1 MTVRIAQ
8 FVHASNDVVDKAFL
22 REFPE
27 VEVAKARS
35 LESLA
40 NALDG
45 AEILHVY
52 NSAFT
57 ADFAR
62 LVRDKGRAL
71 KWIQFTTVGVEIGLR
86 AGLPEGVWVTNGGD
100 VSQRVLAGHA
110 IALMLG
116 VMRGFRRFEQLRER
130 REWARHTLSSHI
142 VDPDGVRMVILGMG
156 HIGQDIARKAKAFDM
171 EVICVTRSASPAV
184 REIDRVVS
192 REKVDE
198 ILPSADVVMVAM
210 PLDSSTEGFLS
221 AKRIALMQ
229 KTAILVNISRGK
241 VVDEAAL
248 CRALAEGRIMGAGLD
263 AFAEEPL
270 PAASP
275 LWDLPNVL
283 ITPHIGGQG
292 GQQLWRRMSELIR
305 DNTRRYLSGAPLKFV
320 VRTPDGRLQGFVNP
334 QGTNSLGAA
343 S

>member
-1 MTVRIAQ
+1 VTVRIAQ
-8 FVHASNDVVDKAFL
+8 FVHTSNDVVDKDFL
-22 REFPE
+22 HDFPE
-27 VEVAKARS
+27 VEAAKASS

-40 NALDG
+40 TAIDG

-57 ADFAR
+57 NDFAR
-62 LVRDKGRAL
+62 IVRDKGRAL

-86 AGLPEGVWVTNGGD
+86 AGLPDGVWVTNSGD

-110 IALMLG
+110 MALMLG
-116 VMRGFRRFEQLRER
+116 VMRGFHQFEQLRPR

-142 VDPDGVRMVILGMG
+142 LDPDGARMVILGMG

-171 EVICVTRSASPAV
+171 EVTCVTRSASPAV
-184 REIDRVVS
+184 REIDRVVP

-198 ILPSADVVMVAM
+198 VLPSADVVMVAM
-210 PLDSSTEGFLS
+210 PLDNSTRGFLS
-221 AKRIALMQ
+221 AERIALMQ

-248 CRALAEGRIMGAGLD
+248 TRALAEGRITGAGLD

-270 PAASP
+270 PATNP

-283 ITPHIGGQG
+283 LTPHVGGQG
-292 GQQLWRRMSELIR
+292 GPQLWRRMSQLIR
-305 DNTRRYLSGAPLKFV
+305 DNTRRYLSGVPLKHV

-334 QGTNSLGAA
+334 QGTNSMGAM